1 MKLTIVGSGGA
12 IPTPRPFCQCPT
24 CEKARKEGEP
34 YKRNSSSLFIDD
46 IFTLIDCGEDIGDSL
61 NRRDI
66 KRVDNLLITHWH
78 PDHTYGL
85 RPLMEAHF
93 NFFKDKPEKSVKV
106 YLPKKVLEDLKK
118 HFPSIS
124 HFIDGLRVATLGE
137 IEHGKS
143 VRFENLKVTAVGYKG
158 KDSSIFAYLLE
169 EKNKRVLYA
178 PCDTIHF
185 EQKIFNL
192 DLLITECGL
201 FSYKKIKSEIS
212 FPAMMKR
219 IKRLKP
225 KKTILTH
232 IEEDEI
238 NAWGWNYLNKMKE
251 QYADVDFDFAYD
263 GMEIE
268 V

>member
-1 MKLTIVGSGGA
+1 MDSSPLTVVRKLVG
-12 IPTPRPFCQCPT
+12 
-24 CEKARKEGEP
+24 
-34 YKRNSSSLFIDD
+34 
-46 IFTLIDCGEDIGDSL
+46 
-61 NRRDI
+61 
-66 KRVDNLLITHWH
+66 W
-78 PDHTYGL
+78 
-85 RPLMEAHF
+85 
-93 NFFKDKPEKSVKV
+93 VKV
-106 YLPKKVLEDLKK
+106 YLRKKVLEDLKQ

-137 IEHGKS
+137 IEHGKL

-201 FSYKKIKSEIS
+201 FSYEKIKSEIS

-219 IKRLKP
+219 IKLLKP
-225 KKTILTH
+225 KRTILTH

>member
-46 IFTLIDCGEDIGDSL
+46 VFTLIDCGEDIGDSL
-61 NRRDI
+61 NRRNI
-66 KRVDNLLITHWH
+66 KRVDNLFITHWH

-85 RPLMEAHF
+85 RPLMEADF
-93 NFFKDKPEKSVKV
+93 DFFEGKPKESVKV
-106 YLPKKVLEDLKK
+106 YLPKKVLQDLKK
-118 HFPSIS
+118 HYPSIS
-124 HFIDGLRVATLGE
+124 YFVDVLGVAHLGQ
-137 IEHGKS
+137 IEHEKS
-143 VRFENLKVTAVGYKG
+143 VRFGNIEVTAVGFKG
-158 KDSSIFAYLLE
+158 DGSSVFAYLLK

-178 PCDTIHF
+178 PCDTIHL
-185 EQKIFNL
+185 EQEVFNL

-201 FSYKKIKSEIS
+201 FSSRVHEIS

-219 IKRLKP
+219 IKLLKP
-225 KKTILTH
+225 KRTILTH

-238 NAWGWNYLNKMKE
+238 NALGWNYLDKMKE

>member
-12 IPTPRPFCQCPT
+12 IPTPRPFCQCST

-61 NRRDI
+61 NRRNI
-66 KRVDNLLITHWH
+66 KRVDNLFITHWH

-93 NFFKDKPEKSVKV
+93 NFFEGKPEKSLKIC
-106 YLPKKVLEDLKK
+106 LPKKVLEDLKQ

-124 HFIDGLRVATLGE
+124 YFTGRLKVATPGE
-137 IEHGKS
+137 IEHGNS
-143 VRFENLKVTAVGYKG
+143 VRFGNIKVTAVGFQG

-185 EQKIFNL
+185 EEKIFNL

-201 FSYKKIKSEIS
+201 FSSRVHEIS
-212 FPAMMKR
+212 FPAMMER
-219 IKRLKP
+219 IKLLKP

-238 NAWGWNYLNKMKE
+238 KELGWNYLNKMKE